1 MAPAIQA
8 YCFDLDGTL
17 IDSEVLWVE
26 AIRTYLSEQ
35 GVAITAHAAEALV
48 YGRSWR
54 DIHAV
59 ITREHPHLAMPIAAM
74 EAAIAPYYARL
85 AAVRDIRIPSSIA
98 LLEQL
103 ARAFPVC
110 IVSGS
115 SRKTVGEAIAMMGIG
130 ASLRFYLGADDYA
143 PGKPDPAC
151 YRLAAQRLGVDPAA
165 CLVFEDSHAGVT
177 AAKAAGMRCVVL
189 ARADHPSQ
197 DFSAADLVLR
207 DLADYQPPR

>member
-1 MAPAIQA
+1 MAAAIHA

-17 IDSEVLWVE
+17 IDSEGLWVE
-26 AIRTYLSEQ
+26 AIRTYLGDQ
-35 GVAITAHAAEALV
+35 GVAITTHAAETLV

-59 ITREHPHLAMPIAAM
+59 ITGGHPQLAMPHATM

-85 AAVRDIRIPSSIA
+85 TAARDIRIPSSIA
-98 LLEQL
+98 LLERL
-103 ARAFPVC
+103 ARECPVC

-143 PGKPDPAC
+143 PGKPHPAC
-151 YRLAAQRLGVDPAA
+151 YQLAAQKLGVAPAT
-165 CLVFEDSHAGVT
+165 CMVFEDSHAGVT
-177 AAKAAGMRCVVL
+177 SAKAAGMQCVVL
-189 ARADHPSQ
+189 AREHLPSQ
-197 DFSAADLVLR
+197 DFTAADLILR
-207 DLADYQPPR
+207 DLADFQPPR